1 MLTRQVSK
9 PFGIL
14 CAGFVGPLPRSK
26 EGSTALLVFFDT
38 FTKWVELIPLRKAT
52 TATLIRALRERLII
66 HFGAPKNL
74 VCDNGSQFT
83 SKALKDFLKKT
94 ELKPQFA
101 APYCPRESPTERA
114 NRTVNT
120 MIAQYVKN
128 GQNTW
133 DSLLPELSLT
143 INTSVSNIE
152 STGCSPAFLLQAR
165 EPRLP
170 GSWYDSVT
178 PGTATSPQSP
188 SERLKEVFQIV
199 RNNLQKASLEAR
211 NGITGPRTAT
221 PSV

>member
-101 APYCPRESPTERA
+101 APYCPRESPAEEEPTVEVGADATKCLRSPEKFTDR
-114 NRTVNT
+114 RTR
-120 MIAQYVKN
+120 
-128 GQNTW
+128 
-133 DSLLPELSLT
+133 
-143 INTSVSNIE
+143 
-152 STGCSPAFLLQAR
+152 TGMPRFLRQ
-165 EPRLP
+165 
-170 GSWYDSVT
+170 D
-178 PGTATSPQSP
+178 
-188 SERLKEVFQIV
+188 
-199 RNNLQKASLEAR
+199 
-211 NGITGPRTAT
+211 AT
-221 PSV
+221 PD